1 MLPRKPFNRSE
12 PNRDRNPKVDPEDV
26 ANALSRA
33 DKTGKSSGLFAG
45 PLKILDKPLAMLTDR
60 TDELSAI
67 LAKAELDP
75 AYAAKLMKKYKLS
88 GPVDMSTPAGRA
100 ALYGALQQYQNSN
113 R

>member
-1 MLPRKPFNRSE
+1 MS
-12 PNRDRNPKVDPEDV
+12 DV

-75 AYAAKLMKKYKLS
+75 VYAAKLMKKHKLS